1 MTSRSGNLDDHSY
14 GTLGP
19 AISCHCLTQRPCGPT
34 GNPELRRQ
42 LQRVLKPVSP
52 GTIKAQ
58 LNKAFDALQKEHR
71 PYFRYTVNLPIFV
84 GTEKEGFTPARLINV
99 SAEGMAVL
107 VRRSA
112 QLEGAVSLRFDLPS
126 IDPYRIAA
134 EGEIAWTDAE
144 GRMGIKLSHMPVEA
158 RGKYAEWLDVL
169 HGQHE
174 FRRLTEEAMPEA
186 SSDLRYI

>member
-99 SAEGMAVL
+99 SAEGMAAL

-126 IDPYRIAA
+126 IDPIASPRKARRRDRVERCRGPHGNQAVAHARRGPA
-134 EGEIAWTDAE
+134 EVYGMA
-144 GRMGIKLSHMPVEA
+144 GRPALP
-158 RGKYAEWLDVL
+158 
-169 HGQHE
+169 
-174 FRRLTEEAMPEA
+174 T
-186 SSDLRYI
+186 